1 MILRLDA
8 KGFAV
13 SHKSAC
19 ASQETD
25 GSYVLTALGATE
37 EEALQNVR
45 ITMGRDTTKGDIDAL
60 VVAIKDIKLKFAR

>member
-8 KGFAV
+8 EGFAV

-25 GSYVLTALGATE
+25 GSYVLQALGATE
-37 EEALQNVR
+37 SESLENVR
-45 ITMGRDTTKGDIDAL
+45 ITLGRSTTKEDLARL
-60 VVAIKDIKLKFAR
+60 VEAIKDIKQTFGK